1 MKHSNVRVTIIV
13 SAKKIIVE
21 ILAHVF
27 VRNANTQVITY
38 DEIISVM
45 DNVLTKMTST
55 IATNVTESYHSKK
68 VRYKFDCQILHT
80 VLLAIILLLV
90 ITIICYYN
98 TRNRSKYKDMD
109 AKNEK

>member
-55 IATNVTESYHSKK
+55 TATNVTENYHSKK
-68 VRYKFDCQILHT
+68 VRFYCQILHT

>member
-1 MKHSNVRVTIIV
+1 MILNANSILQHVIQTKNGIMKHSNVRVTIIV

-55 IATNVTESYHSKK
+55 TATNVTENYHSKK
-68 VRYKFDCQILHT
+68 VRFYC
-80 VLLAIILLLV
+80 
-90 ITIICYYN
+90 
-98 TRNRSKYKDMD
+98 
-109 AKNEK
+109 

>member
-1 MKHSNVRVTIIV
+1 MILNANSILQHVIQTKNGIMKHSNVRVTIIV

-68 VRYKFDCQILHT
+68 VRYKFDC
-80 VLLAIILLLV
+80 
-90 ITIICYYN
+90 
-98 TRNRSKYKDMD
+98 
-109 AKNEK
+109 

>member
-27 VRNANTQVITY
+27 VRNVNTQVITY

-45 DNVLTKMTST
+45 DNVLTKMTSA
-55 IATNVTESYHSKK
+55 IATNVTENYHSKK
-68 VRYKFDCQILHT
+68 VRFYCQILRT

-98 TRNRSKYKDMD
+98 TRNRSKYKYMD

>member
-1 MKHSNVRVTIIV
+1 MILNANSILQHVIQTKNGIMKHSNVRVTIIV

-21 ILAHVF
+21 NLAHVF

-68 VRYKFDCQILHT
+68 VRYKFDC
-80 VLLAIILLLV
+80 
-90 ITIICYYN
+90 
-98 TRNRSKYKDMD
+98 
-109 AKNEK
+109 

>member
-1 MKHSNVRVTIIV
+1 MILNANSILQHVIQTKNGIMKHSNVRVTIIV

-45 DNVLTKMTST
+45 DNVLTKMTSA
-55 IATNVTESYHSKK
+55 IATNVTENYHSKK
-68 VRYKFDCQILHT
+68 VRFYC
-80 VLLAIILLLV
+80 
-90 ITIICYYN
+90 
-98 TRNRSKYKDMD
+98 
-109 AKNEK
+109 

>member
-1 MKHSNVRVTIIV
+1 MILNANSILRHVIQTKNGIMKHSNVRVTIIV

-21 ILAHVF
+21 ILANVF

-55 IATNVTESYHSKK
+55 TATNVTENYHSKK
-68 VRYKFDCQILHT
+68 VRFYC
-80 VLLAIILLLV
+80 
-90 ITIICYYN
+90 
-98 TRNRSKYKDMD
+98 
-109 AKNEK
+109 